1 MFLELEVED
10 DFHEVS
16 IEKLS
21 RVLLL
26 LLKFD
31 FFVSCQFCWP
41 QWHDQVSI

>member
-10 DFHEVS
+10 DLHKVS

-31 FFVSCQFCWP
+31 FIIPGEFRWP
-41 QWHDQVSI
+41 